1 MNLIS
6 AKKNVGILFHH
17 FNKDNKFYKSPGTLD
32 ENKFFKFLKK
42 YKKIIINPN
51 EFLLKK
57 KRGICLTFDDGL
69 KCQYEIALPI
79 LEDLNIKAFFFVFT
93 QPHKDIGLTTE
104 IIRCFRFRYY
114 SNQSKF
120 YSDFLKKVEES
131 KSVKISRLNL
141 FSDKKIV
148 TIKKQSPY
156 YTTQDIKFKI
166 IRDQYLNLEEYNK
179 VIINMMLE
187 RKIDI
192 KKLNKDLY
200 MNKTNIKNLAKNNHV
215 IGLHSHFHNH
225 KLHEYSFENE
235 YFDYRLNKK
244 ILEKITNKKIYT
256 CSYPFGNF
264 TNNTEKILKKLNIKY
279 AFCKNTNTKF
289 TNKKK
294 ANIYLPRVNIS
305 TVEF

>member
-1 MNLIS
+1 MNLLS
-6 AKKNVGILFHH
+6 TKKNIGILFHH
-17 FNKDNKFYKSPGTLD
+17 FNKNNKFYKSPGTLD
-32 ENKFFKFLKK
+32 ENKFYKFLKK
-42 YKKIIINPN
+42 YKKIIINPD

-93 QPHKDIGLTTE
+93 QPHKDFNLTTE
-104 IIRCFRFRYY
+104 IIRYFKFKYY
-114 SNQSKF
+114 SNQRKF
-120 YSDFLKKVEES
+120 YLDFFKNVEEF
-131 KSVKISRLNL
+131 KFIKISKLNL
-141 FSDKKIV
+141 FSIKKIA

-156 YTTQDIKFKI
+156 YTIEDIKFKI

-179 VIINMMLE
+179 IIFNMMHE
-187 RKIDI
+187 KKIDI
-192 KKLNKDLY
+192 KKLNRDLY
-200 MNKTNIKNLAKNNHV
+200 MNKTNIKNLSINKHV

-225 KLHEYSFENE
+225 KLHEYSFESE

-244 ILEKITNKKIYT
+244 ILEKITNNKIYT

-264 TNNTEKILKKLNIKY
+264 TSNTEKILKKLKIKY

-294 ANIYLPRVNIS
+294 PNIYLPRVNIS
-305 TVEF
+305 SLEF

>member
-1 MNLIS
+1 M
-6 AKKNVGILFHH
+6 
-17 FNKDNKFYKSPGTLD
+17 
-32 ENKFFKFLKK
+32 
-42 YKKIIINPN
+42 
-51 EFLLKK
+51 
-57 KRGICLTFDDGL
+57 
-69 KCQYEIALPI
+69 
-79 LEDLNIKAFFFVFT
+79 
-93 QPHKDIGLTTE
+93 TTE

-114 SNQSKF
+114 SDQSKF
-120 YSDFLKKVEES
+120 YSEFLKKVEES
-131 KSVKISRLNL
+131 KSVKISKLNL
-141 FSDKKIV
+141 FSDNKIA

-200 MNKTNIKNLAKNNHV
+200 MNKSNIKNLAKNNHV
-215 IGLHSHFHNH
+215 IGLHSHLHNH

-264 TNNTEKILKKLNIKY
+264 TNNTEKILKKINIKY
-279 AFCKNTNTKF
+279 AFCKNTTTKF